1 MIKNIVLKTL
11 LRKISVW
18 MLIVWI
24 MENCSRCVEFF
35 FFSFFPFHHI
45 ALYIFSFFS
54 QFCLIY
60 LQNASLNFIYLQ
72 TLADRAYFASE
83 QIIHWWIRYLSLI
96 HLEMWIPLLTI
107 PQVKDK
113 WLIHCTMQI
122 LTVCLSEYDHWVIIL
137 LRKISFLR
145 LIDLH
150 PETSTA
156 EKITN

>member
-1 MIKNIVLKTL
+1 MNNGEL
-11 LRKISVW
+11 LQVCGI
-18 MLIVWI
+18 
-24 MENCSRCVEFF
+24 FF
-35 FFSFFPFHHI
+35 FFFIFSLPSYCT
-45 ALYIFSFFS
+45 LYILIFYS

-83 QIIHWWIRYLSLI
+83 QIIHWWIRYPSLI

-107 PQVKDK
+107 PQVRDK

-145 LIDLH
+145 IIDLH